1 MILAVDIGNT
11 DVTFGVIDDFTVLA
25 RWALHSD
32 LNRTEHEY
40 ADLVRAMLGYV
51 DVGPITHAVVGSVVP
66 ALTERIGDALAMV
79 TASPPLIVRAEAVPG
94 IGLLVD
100 DPVQVGVDRVANAV
114 GARAEV
120 GAPVIVADMGSVTT
134 FDVVDARGD
143 LCGVV
148 IAPGIRALGQA
159 LTASGAQLP
168 KIDIEHPEE
177 LVGRNTVDA
186 MRSGVYWGYV
196 ELVRGVI
203 RRLQAEPGGP
213 WKTVATGGMAATL
226 AAAVG
231 GLRAS
236 GRRHHAQ
243 GPGSHSPGD
252 DTRMSVLAGARIVL
266 GVSGSIAAYKAAEL
280 ASTLTQAGA
289 HVDVALTR
297 GAEQF
302 VAPMTFEALSQRAV
316 VTADTPMT
324 SEHRIAHVEA
334 GRAADVIVIAPATA
348 SAISRLAL
356 GLAEDIVTEIA
367 LVSAAPVVVAP
378 AMEPGMLAHPA
389 TQANLSTLRGRGVHV
404 VPPAE
409 GRLASGA
416 TGQGRLPAT
425 EVLVDAVRLVLGR
438 SGPLAGRS
446 IVVSAGGT
454 REFLDPV
461 RYLGNR
467 ATGRQGVALSRAALE
482 RGAAVQLVLG
492 AAVVEPPYGVAAQLV
507 DSADA
512 MLQALRAAT
521 QGCDALIMN
530 AAVGDF
536 RPTHQ
541 ATAKI
546 KRRAGVPAGAANGES
561 KPAGRAHRRLRARC
575 LRRRD

>member
-11 DVTFGVIDDFTVLA
+11 DVTFGVIDDVTVLA

-66 ALTERIGDALAMV
+66 ALTERIGNALAMV

-100 DPVQVGVDRVANAV
+100 DPAQVGVDRVANAV

-226 AAAVG
+226 AADVG
-231 GLRAS
+231 GFERVDADITLK
-236 GRRHHAQ
+236 G
-243 GPGSHSPGD
+243 
-252 DTRMSVLAGARIVL
+252 LARIHR
-266 GVSGSIAAYKAAEL
+266 AM
-280 ASTLTQAGA
+280 
-289 HVDVALTR
+289 TR
-297 GAEQF
+297 G
-302 VAPMTFEALSQRAV
+302 
-316 VTADTPMT
+316 
-324 SEHRIAHVEA
+324 
-334 GRAADVIVIAPATA
+334 
-348 SAISRLAL
+348 
-356 GLAEDIVTEIA
+356 
-367 LVSAAPVVVAP
+367 
-378 AMEPGMLAHPA
+378 
-389 TQANLSTLRGRGVHV
+389 
-404 VPPAE
+404 
-409 GRLASGA
+409 
-416 TGQGRLPAT
+416 
-425 EVLVDAVRLVLGR
+425 
-438 SGPLAGRS
+438 
-446 IVVSAGGT
+446 
-454 REFLDPV
+454 
-461 RYLGNR
+461 
-467 ATGRQGVALSRAALE
+467 
-482 RGAAVQLVLG
+482 
-492 AAVVEPPYGVAAQLV
+492 
-507 DSADA
+507 
-512 MLQALRAAT
+512 
-521 QGCDALIMN
+521 
-530 AAVGDF
+530 
-536 RPTHQ
+536 
-541 ATAKI
+541 
-546 KRRAGVPAGAANGES
+546 
-561 KPAGRAHRRLRARC
+561 
-575 LRRRD
+575 